1 MNHHI
6 NNHRRRRR
14 RQHQQSTTRNN
25 IILALAACI
34 VAVIVIVGGGGCCG
48 GNVGIIDVAAF
59 ASRNVDRH
67 SSFHRQWRVR
77 REHHQHGMYFA
88 LSQDDPNEVPF
99 KSRNIN
105 SHHYHHRRV
114 VILMPECPMDDET
127 LPPSWHIESLR
138 HLEQIGKDYQFSL
151 LLDDYGNNEP
161 AATPTRATT
170 AATTTTNAT
179 TVTMMTESTTYTN
192 YLTAVPYPRIHSYAL
207 AIGTIPPN
215 RKKSSKKTRIS
226 PFSNGGAYFVDLCPP
241 TDTGLGYR
249 LHKTSSGSGSGGGGE
264 ELLIRALGIKK
275 MLISNNSIHRSDDE
289 PIVIYDLTAGLARDS
304 LVILSSFLDYRR
316 DTIVSSSSSNSQQ
329 PKLRLHMVER
339 DPVVALLLS
348 DALRRLNLLSND
360 NNDDANV
367 DDSSFEHR
375 VTEEERSTAQQ
386 MKQCLSM
393 EEGDGVSV
401 LNRLMLTTTTTGKTT
416 GSTTPIPSTSA
427 VPYPPDIC
435 YLDPMFPPRKKQK
448 SAVKK
453 DMAMLHSLLGTAE
466 VVAIREIILTE
477 GDSIASG
484 MLTEVE
490 RLKEERDLLLAA
502 CNVAKKR
509 VVVKRPIGAKPL
521 GLVASDQVYE
531 GVMGDDDDDGGDKSR
546 NHFVDVPKPSYDV
559 RGSVNRFDVYLIQ

>member
-1 MNHHI
+1 M
-6 NNHRRRRR
+6 
-14 RQHQQSTTRNN
+14 QNN
-25 IILALAACI
+25 IILALTACI
-34 VAVIVIVGGGGCCG
+34 AAVLVIAGGGGCCCG
-48 GNVGIIDVAAF
+48 DNIGIIEVAAF
-59 ASRNVDRH
+59 ASSRNVDRR
-67 SSFHRQWRVR
+67 SSFHWQRRRWVR
-77 REHHQHGMYFA
+77 REHQHGMYCA
-88 LSQDDPNEVPF
+88 LPQDDANEVPF

-105 SHHYHHRRV
+105 SHHHHHHRRV

-138 HLEQIGKDYQFSL
+138 HLEQIAKDYQFPL

-161 AATPTRATT
+161 AMPTTT
-170 AATTTTNAT
+170 STAAVAATTTTT
-179 TVTMMTESTTYTN
+179 TTTESATYTH
-192 YLTAVPYPRIHSYAL
+192 YLTAVPYPRIHSHAL

-215 RKKSSKKTRIS
+215 RKKSSRKSRMS
-226 PFSNGGAYFVDLCPP
+226 PSSDGGGYFVDLCPP
-241 TDTGLGYR
+241 SDTGLGYR
-249 LHKTSSGSGSGGGGE
+249 LHKTSRGSGNGSGGSGGGGE
-264 ELLIRALGIKK
+264 ELLLRALGIKK
-275 MLISNNSIHRSDDE
+275 MLHNKNINNNNRGDDDD
-289 PIVIYDLTAGLARDS
+289 PIIIYDLTAGLARDS

-316 DTIVSSSSSNSQQ
+316 DTIVSSSSSSSSSSSNSQQ
-329 PKLRLHMVER
+329 ARLRLHMVER

-348 DALRRLNLLSND
+348 DALRRLNLLAEDGDASG
-360 NNDDANV
+360 DDA
-367 DDSSFEHR
+367 SYEHR
-375 VTEEERSTAQQ
+375 VMEEERSTAQQ
-386 MKQCLSM
+386 IMQCLSM

-466 VVAIREIILTE
+466 VVAKQEIILAE

-484 MLTEVE
+484 MLTEVQ

-521 GLVASDQVYE
+521 GMVASDEVYE
-531 GVMGDDDDDGGDKSR
+531 VVMGDDDDDDSGGNASR
-546 NHFVDVPKPSYDV
+546 NHCVDVPKPSYDV